1 MSVVVTDAPP
11 PPPTPAPP
19 VPRGRPLL
27 AWLVIA
33 GVVAFILWRYW
44 TQPEEQKQELDLVS
58 MQLQARASVGLANLF
73 RDNAPT
79 LYQQLQTLNR
89 GTYRQ
94 RLCFVVLAGE
104 LAGPE
109 EARNQ
114 LQKLEETWQGHGLTP
129 DEEDAELTELLRRLY
144 AEHAEGPAALAG
156 QEQQQL
162 REQLG
167 WFGELAL
174 APAEGPDAAARARVL
189 APARRAAVVNLAAAL
204 VIILLIVVG
213 AVVLVLVLILG
224 LMGVLRSKFWCGSS
238 HAGIYAETFAAY
250 MLLFLGISY
259 SLKFLPE
266 GSLGRWG
273 LLFSGLA
280 ALGSLAALAWP
291 VLRGVP
297 WHRVRQD
304 VGWYVGR
311 RPWLEPLFG
320 LGCYTT
326 AWPLLLVGLL
336 LSFGIRTVREHVMGP
351 PDPFGPTG
359 DPAHPLVM
367 IVTSH
372 NWVLWL
378 QAFFVAGVVAPVVE
392 ETMFRGVLYRHL
404 REATRGFGRVLS
416 VLTSAAAVSFVFAV
430 IHPQGVQG
438 VPVLMAL
445 AVSFALAREWRGT
458 ILPAV
463 VAHGLNN
470 TAITLLLL
478 LVAT

>member
-1 MSVVVTDAPP
+1 
-11 PPPTPAPP
+11 
-19 VPRGRPLL
+19 
-27 AWLVIA
+27 LVIA

-44 TQPEEQKQELDLVS
+44 TEPEEQKQELDLVS

-73 RDNAPT
+73 RDNAPAI
-79 LYQQLQTLNR
+79 YQQLQTLNR

-109 EARNQ
+109 EARTQ
-114 LQKLEETWQGHGLTP
+114 LQKLEETWQEHGLAP
-129 DEEDAELTELLRRLY
+129 DADDAALTALLRRLY
-144 AEHAEGPAALAG
+144 DEQREGPAVLTD
-156 QEQQQL
+156 QERQRLHQ
-162 REQLG
+162 ELG
-167 WFGELAL
+167 WFGDLAL
-174 APAEGPDAAARARVL
+174 APASGPDPDARAQVL
-189 APARRAAVVNLAAAL
+189 APARRAAVANIVAAL
-204 VIILLIVVG
+204 VIVLLIVVG
-213 AVVLVLVLILG
+213 AVFLVLLFILWM
-224 LMGVLRSKFWCGSS
+224 LGVLRGKFWCGSS

-250 MLLFLGISY
+250 LLLFLGISFA
-259 SLKFLPE
+259 LKLLPE

-291 VLRGVP
+291 VVRGIP

-304 VGWYVGR
+304 LGWYLGR

-336 LSFGIRTVREHVMGP
+336 LSFGIRTVQQHVMGP

-359 DPAHPLVM
+359 EPAHPMVL
-367 IVTSH
+367 IATAHS
-372 NWVLWL
+372 WLLWL
-378 QAFFVAGVVAPVVE
+378 QAFFVAGVVAPIVE

-404 REATRGFGRVLS
+404 REATTRFGRVPS
-416 VLTSAAAVSFVFAV
+416 VLASALAVSFVFAV
-430 IHPQGVQG
+430 IHPQGIQG

-445 AVSFALAREWRGT
+445 AISFALAREWRGT

-463 VAHGLNN
+463 VAHGVNN
-470 TAITLLLL
+470 TAITLMLLM
-478 LVAT
+478 VAT